1 MTMENILEKRKIKAK
16 KNKDESFQLFVENSY
31 RWQVLIIKTSVLSDL
46 ENVVF
51 VLISKI
57 LPKI

>member
-1 MTMENILEKRKIKAK
+1 MFWRKEELVK
-16 KNKDESFQLFVENSY
+16 KNEDESFQLFVENSY
-31 RWQVLIIKTSVLSDL
+31 RWQVLIIKTSVFSDL